1 MSRDVAI
8 RTNAPTLI
16 FFEVSVAIFLD
27 KELLNGKGILKI
39 AQIIVNSYT

>member
-1 MSRDVAI
+1 MFGHAGWLAYKSDNQI
-8 RTNAPTLI
+8 LL
-16 FFEVSVAIFLD
+16 FLD